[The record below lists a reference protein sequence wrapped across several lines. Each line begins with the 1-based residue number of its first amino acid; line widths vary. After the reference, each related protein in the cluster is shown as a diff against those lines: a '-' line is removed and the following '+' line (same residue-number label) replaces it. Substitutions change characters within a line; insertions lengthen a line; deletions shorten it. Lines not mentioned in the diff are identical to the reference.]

1 MDNNNDLKAIYD
13 QLCTSYHSV
22 DDFRAKLLGFLPLV
36 SGIAIFELLEK
47 VESTD
52 YLSAIGFFGV
62 ITTLG
67 LLIYELKGI
76 QKCTGYIEFGFQIEK
91 TILGKSSLH
100 LGHFGSLK
108 TGHKI
113 TNAFTEPVASAFV
126 YGAVIGAWTYVAT
139 CK

>member
-91 TILGKSSLH
+91 TILGKSSLP
-100 LGHFGSLK
+100 FR
-108 TGHKI
+108 T
-113 TNAFTEPVASAFV
+113 F
-126 YGAVIGAWTYVAT
+126 W
-139 CK
+139 